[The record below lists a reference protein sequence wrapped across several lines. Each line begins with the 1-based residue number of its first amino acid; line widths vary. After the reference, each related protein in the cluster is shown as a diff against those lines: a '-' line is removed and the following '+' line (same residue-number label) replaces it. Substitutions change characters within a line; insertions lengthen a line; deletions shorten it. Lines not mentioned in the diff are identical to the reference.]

1 MPGQIYKHSRFDL
14 CSTDQNFPNPGQV
27 NFTIAFCRAPVLQ
40 PMSGRMRRSH
50 NWVYDIYVVV
60 EYVVVVAPF
69 CSQHHRL
76 GT

>member
-1 MPGQIYKHSRFDL
+1 MPGQIYKHSRFDQ

-27 NFTIAFCRAPVLQ
+27 NFTIAFCRGPVLQ
-40 PMSGRMRRSH
+40 PMMSRSH
-50 NWVYDIYVVV
+50 NRVYDIYVVV

-69 CSQHHRL
+69 CSQHHHL